1 MKTRCSGDLP
11 SCDRCHNK
19 GIECVYPA
27 RDKQLVGIGSPAVER
42 SFGDAVFE
50 GASEIGSQ
58 SSPFFAEHLGRD
70 RSHGSSTINSP
81 LLTRERILKAI
92 RAFFQ
97 YLQPLPS
104 LAILHK
110 ASLLRLVHQDQADQA
125 LLASIIAVTSHT
137 SDSSA
142 SDREIGSR
150 CADLAEGLIMAEF
163 KRPSF
168 FKLQALLFVIRYRI
182 WTGSHDDAV
191 LLMAQ
196 LTRSAF
202 ALRINHETLRP
213 SFYVQEARR
222 RLMWAIY
229 ILDSTMACGLQEYTL
244 CPITAIH
251 LRLPAVEDD
260 FELNNENIFDRLREH
275 GPQSVRLGILAYYV
289 RIINLHDEILRC
301 KRQAMS
307 SRSDFRATSSRFQNL
322 EKDLETFV
330 SRLPPGE
337 QFSERNLALRAY
349 SPRLPRYVM
358 THIWWHQCHCQL
370 FRGTIPALGEPLPQ
384 DYLDHLGADASHE
397 QQVKCLLH
405 AHTIAEIFSSLLEI
419 EGGTWTLE
427 YEMAECAHSATEV
440 LLVSDTTHRD
450 RLGISAE
457 DIVRDVTICLRLI
470 RQMSHM
476 YPAVTPMITSIEQ
489 ALLPPAQGSLGNPKP
504 LKFTREIVPKQFIS
518 RHTVLG
524 NVGFTDDSPKLEMI
538 PSAKIQT
545 PIQPPEQPNVGE
557 ATLTPPEMPS
567 DAHPVPF
574 PVNEAF
580 PSLESTE
587 NVELGDAF
595 PYLESVSSAW
605 DQMSLFQDPF
615 GAFDEGTE
623 EAM

>member
-1 MKTRCSGDLP
+1 MKARCSGDYP
-11 SCDRCHNK
+11 SCNRCYTK
-19 GIECVYPA
+19 GIECVYPS
-27 RDKQLVGIGSPAVER
+27 RDRRQVGTGSSEVEQ
-42 SFGDAVFE
+42 SLAGVTFE
-50 GASEIGSQ
+50 GASETASR
-58 SSPFFAEHLGRD
+58 SSPLLAEQPSQVPPAAALIRHP
-70 RSHGSSTINSP
+70 P
-81 LLTRERILKAI
+81 LLTRERVLEAI
-92 RAFFQ
+92 QAFFQ

-104 LAILHK
+104 LAVLHK
-110 ASLLRLVHQDQADQA
+110 ASLLRLVHQDQADRA
-125 LLASIIAVTSHT
+125 LLFSIVAITSHT
-137 SDSSA
+137 PGAPA
-142 SDREIGSR
+142 SHREIGSR
-150 CADLAEGLIMAEF
+150 CADLAEELILAEF
-163 KRPSF
+163 RQPSI

-182 WTGSHDDAV
+182 WTASHNAAF

-260 FELNNENIFDRLREH
+260 FELNNENVFNQIREN

-307 SRSDFRATSSRFQNL
+307 SRSDFRVISSRFQSL

-358 THIWWHQCHCQL
+358 THIWWNHCHCQL
-370 FRGTIPALGEPLPQ
+370 FRGTIPALGESLPQ
-384 DYLDHLGADASHE
+384 EYLDHLGLDVGFE

-405 AHTIAEIFSSLLEI
+405 AQTIAQILSSLLEI
-419 EGGTWTLE
+419 EGGTWALE

-440 LLVSDTTHRD
+440 LLAIDASQRA
-450 RLGISAE
+450 RLGISTE
-457 DIVRDVTICLRLI
+457 DIVRDVTVCLELI
-470 RQMSHM
+470 RYMSGM
-476 YPAVTPMITSIEQ
+476 YPAITDIEQ
-489 ALLPPAQGSLGNPKP
+489 ALLSVPQGLLEKP
-504 LKFTREIVPKQFIS
+504 RLMKPTREIVPRQFVP

-524 NVGFTDDSPKLEMI
+524 NVGFTDDSPKLEMT
-538 PSAKIQT
+538 PSAKNRT
-545 PIQPPEQPNVGE
+545 PIQPSEPPSIGAAIQ
-557 ATLTPPEMPS
+557 TPPEMPN
-567 DAHPVPF
+567 DAHPAPFALQEPF
-574 PVNEAF
+574 PN
-580 PSLESTE
+580 LEPTGD
-587 NVELGDAF
+587 VELGDGF

-615 GAFDEGTE
+615 DGFEQGTE
-623 EAM
+623 EVL